1 MSILNSPHKYSP
13 SLIEA
18 TVTHVDPV
26 RYFCTVT
33 TVNGKLFHD
42 VKWVVPTGGSTSEG
56 FHMTPNAGDQVLV
69 TTELGYPL
77 ILGCIPRANIPD
89 AVISSVTNSPSTTLI
104 PGDTM
109 LRGEVVNGPGKPSD
123 FSVGD
128 LTYSTSSGNSISI
141 LKGGVNVFKASS
153 LSQLVMSKYEKL
165 VRVVASNY
173 QRFSDGMSEVTAN
186 VAGRMYTWRGFDT
199 DIRRS
204 IEGRELYNEVFGDVA
219 AGEVLRGSPG
229 SGTSSPAQGSVWV
242 KKWLK
247 NPAGA
252 TVMSSEL
259 NASGTITD
267 IVGSS
272 HRTMSSSNI
281 VGSVGATAYSLT
293 PVSYSVR
300 SISITSSGVLANTV
314 SAPFVMLGVGGV
326 GNLSALPAS
335 AAGVLSRVSSLGPAS
350 LMNNPIAS
358 LMNNPIASLMNNPIA
373 SLMNNPI
380 VSQVTSVMSKVTGG
394 DLVTKLTSAVASG
407 HVLSTDLTSALTGTG
422 VLSGLTSLVGASG
435 VTLGDVT
442 SVINSPTP
450 LTALAGLVSSSK
462 VSSTALSDAI
472 SAHGVLPDLAG
483 LVSGGKISSAN
494 LSTIMGGIPAVKGI
508 VDLFTSST
516 ISNGDLHS
524 LIGAIAGP
532 LGIPKQAKDLL
543 THTDLLSGI
552 AAVNSSNYTAP
563 NLKSVL
569 AMAGQAANVLGG
581 AAGSTGD
588 VLNSITSSLNLGTG
602 LAATASSIATAA
614 ADIASGRKT
623 PAQIIAS
630 ITAASTQVSG
640 SLSSDITNF
649 SVLKDTV
656 AKASS
661 FLSAVGMA
669 KNPDTAVS
677 ALINQVMKPD
687 VAQALRSIP
696 SLR

>member
-281 VGSVGATAYSLT
+281 VGSVGVTAYSLT

-335 AAGVLSRVSSLGPAS
+335 AAGVLSQVSSLGP
-350 LMNNPIAS
+350 
-358 LMNNPIASLMNNPIA
+358 A

-472 SAHGVLPDLAG
+472 SAHGVLPDLVG